1 MQYIRSLFFNIAMY
15 VWMGVIGLIYAPW
28 AILSPAGAR
37 AACDI
42 YARHTLWMLRVF
54 VGLKTEVR
62 GTPPVGA
69 ALLAAKHQSFLDI
82 IVIWASIPRGFFV
95 MKSVLRYAPVLG
107 QYALRLGCIPVHR
120 GKRTEA
126 IKMML
131 TEIRSGKRKNGQL
144 MIYPQGTRVAPGA
157 VRPYKVGTFAMY
169 EILGQPCYPV
179 ATNVGLFWPKRGM
192 LRKQGVGVVEFLD
205 PIPAGLDRPTFM
217 TALEERIETASNRL
231 MEEAGFP
238 VTLHPEI
245 IGDPVAKA
253 VRDVARPKT

>member
-62 GTPPVGA
+62 GTPPVGP

-126 IKMML
+126 IKLML
-131 TEIRSGKRKNGQL
+131 TEIRSGKRKDGQL

-157 VRPYKVGTFAMY
+157 QRAYKVGTAVLY
-169 EILGQPCYPV
+169 DQLGQECVPV
-179 ATNVGLFWPKRGM
+179 ATNVGVFWPRHGIY
-192 LRKQGVGVVEFLD
+192 RKPGLAVVEFL
-205 PIPAGLDRPTFM
+205 PRIPRGLDNEGFM
-217 TALEERIETASNRL
+217 AQLEEVVEGASDRL
-231 MEEAGFP
+231 MAEAGF
-238 VTLHPEI
+238 V
-245 IGDPVAKA
+245 G
-253 VRDVARPKT
+253 